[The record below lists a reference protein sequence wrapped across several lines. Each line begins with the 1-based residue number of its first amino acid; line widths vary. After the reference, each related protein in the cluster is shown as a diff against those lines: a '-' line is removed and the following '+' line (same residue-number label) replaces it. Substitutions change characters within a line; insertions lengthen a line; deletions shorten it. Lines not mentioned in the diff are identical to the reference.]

1 MGDVIYGWPED
12 PENSLEYELMWIFI
26 FITVALIPFCICWS
40 LRIEV
45 FGNCSGGQE
54 GQQWQGDK
62 KNHKHEE
69 QQEQEEEQYEQE
81 EEDLLWTP

>member
-1 MGDVIYGWPED
+1 MTQGGRGKKSQKVGDIIYGRPED

-45 FGNCSGGQE
+45 FGNCSGSQE
-54 GQQWQGDK
+54 GQQNVDVEL
-62 KNHKHEE
+62 HEKTE
-69 QQEQEEEQYEQE
+69 LQ
-81 EEDLLWTP
+81 TNV

>member
-1 MGDVIYGWPED
+1 MDGPED

-45 FGNCSGGQE
+45 FGNCSGSQE
-54 GQQWQGDK
+54 GQQNPQRTGSSWPQDRQSRTNFQGDQARGGRRMERK
-62 KNHKHEE
+62 I
-69 QQEQEEEQYEQE
+69 QR
-81 EEDLLWTP
+81 